1 MFEWSEFTVG
11 GMYEYLHIFIT
22 SRKHLAS
29 ISVQACIYFLIAG
42 CRVNMI
48 SACF

>member
-11 GMYEYLHIFIT
+11 GMYEYLHIVT
-22 SRKHLAS
+22 TLRKHLAS
-29 ISVQACIYFLIAG
+29 ISVQACNYFLIAG
-42 CRVNMI
+42 CIVHMV

>member
-11 GMYEYLHIFIT
+11 GMYEYSHIFIIL
-22 SRKHLAS
+22 RKHLAS
-29 ISVQACIYFLIAG
+29 ISVQACNYFLIAG
-42 CRVNMI
+42 CRVNMV